1 MDNIIFSLIYE
12 FKKHITSEQLY
23 NIIHIVKIRHTLSP
37 FLYNSTFS
45 DVSLSCFGLTPKQ
58 AERVRFIISFST
70 AFFDVPKPVND

>member
-1 MDNIIFSLIYE
+1 MDNVTYSLMYE

-45 DVSLSCFGLTPKQ
+45 DISLACFGLTSKQ
-58 AERVRFIISFST
+58 AERVRSIISFQN
-70 AFFDVPKPVND
+70 K